1 MYNLRR
7 AVWFLPYIR
16 DAGEQ
21 QRRPLYVINRK
32 AMQPVQLRAV
42 DDDADLPVIGNDVDG
57 LHGNLSLSVTY
68 HFRGLTK
75 MVRYAHSAACTFNL
89 SSLAV
94 ILKGCF

>member
-1 MYNLRR
+1 
-7 AVWFLPYIR
+7 
-16 DAGEQ
+16 
-21 QRRPLYVINRK
+21 
-32 AMQPVQLRAV
+32 MQPFQLRAV

-89 SSLAV
+89 PPVAV